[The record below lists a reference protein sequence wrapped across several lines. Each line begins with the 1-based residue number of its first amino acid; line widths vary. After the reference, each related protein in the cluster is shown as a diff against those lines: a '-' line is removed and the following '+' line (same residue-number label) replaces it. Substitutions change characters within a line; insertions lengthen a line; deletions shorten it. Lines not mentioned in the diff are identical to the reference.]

1 MKRTIAIGSPSIGL
15 LCGALLVLSCLGGCG
30 GDEEVAPDLSVHFA
44 DSNFEAAVRCALGG
58 VSGPLYP
65 SDLTPIVSLPATDLG
80 CPDIKG
86 VKDLS
91 GIQYCTN
98 LASLTLSGND
108 LFDISPLRG
117 LRRLV
122 NLYLGDNSISD
133 ISALE
138 GLKSLQQLEL
148 QENRIRDISPLQ
160 GLAELRGLNLKRN
173 RIGDDAAEGEEALVL
188 EPLRKLYNLSSLDL
202 SENKVR
208 DLLPLVYNCMEG
220 GLGTGDVVI
229 LIENPLS
236 DFAKTAEVAFLRE
249 HGVTVTLTSTP

>member
-1 MKRTIAIGSPSIGL
+1 MKKTLGTGSSSVVL
-15 LCGALLVLSCLGGCG
+15 LFGALWVLSCLCGCG
-30 GDEEVAPDLSVHFA
+30 GDEQVAPDLSVHFA
-44 DSNFEAAVRCALGG
+44 DSNLEAAVRCALGG
-58 VSGPLYP
+58 LSEPIYP
-65 SDLTPIVSLPATDLG
+65 WNLTPIVSLPAKDLG

-98 LASLTLSGND
+98 LAALSLSGND
-108 LFDISPLRG
+108 LIDISPLRG
-117 LRRLV
+117 LSRLV
-122 NLYLGDNSISD
+122 NLYLRDNSISD

-138 GLKSLQQLEL
+138 GLTGLQQLEL

-160 GLAELRGLNLKRN
+160 GLAELRGLNLKGN
-173 RIGDDAAEGEEALVL
+173 RIGDGAAEGQEALVL
-188 EPLRKLYNLSSLDL
+188 EPLRRLYNLSSLDL
-202 SENKVR
+202 SDNKVR

-229 LIENPLS
+229 VINNPLS